1 MGPAAT
7 VTLCQ
12 SCALGRQGFALQLGA
27 AMAAAGLS
35 VTVATVDCMS
45 GCTRP
50 STCAFRSPGKTAY
63 LFGDLTVQD
72 LEALVA
78 FARLYLA
85 SPDGGLA
92 DARVLGD
99 LRFKAIARIPASPA
113 PDKA

>member
-1 MGPAAT
+1 MGPHAT

-12 SCALGRQGFALQLGA
+12 SCALGRQGFATELGA
-27 AMAAAGLS
+27 AMARLP
-35 VTVATVDCMS
+35 VDVATVDCMS

-63 LFGDLTVQD
+63 LFGDLTEQD
-72 LEALVA
+72 IESLVA

-99 LRFKAIARIPASPA
+99 LRFKVIARIPA
-113 PDKA
+113 